1 MRHFF
6 VPVCLNKDFK
16 QMLRFGR
23 SGQGTVQP
31 SRCQQ
36 VKQTMKPSAT
46 PAKIIESIQDFYNGK
61 EPELIY
67 SELAIDK
74 DCFDSWIRDF
84 GIIANELMELRDE
97 NEKLRLMFT
106 NLSLVNQSLRSSLDS
121 LTRSDSKLIDLLIE
135 RRKTGS
141 LRYP

>member
-1 MRHFF
+1 
-6 VPVCLNKDFK
+6 
-16 QMLRFGR
+16 
-23 SGQGTVQP
+23 
-31 SRCQQ
+31 
-36 VKQTMKPSAT
+36 MKPSAT
-46 PAKIIESIQDFYNGK
+46 PAKIIESIQEFYNGK

-74 DCFDSWIRDF
+74 DCFDAWIRDF
-84 GIIANELMELRDE
+84 GILANELMELKDE

-135 RRKTGS
+135 KRKTGS